1 MGIFMTNKYPQ
12 TAMKFA
18 IASIYT
24 NYTSSIV
31 EAPHMEQAEGY
42 TAGPKG
48 NKLVLQYHHV

>member
-1 MGIFMTNKYPQ
+1 MTNKYPQ